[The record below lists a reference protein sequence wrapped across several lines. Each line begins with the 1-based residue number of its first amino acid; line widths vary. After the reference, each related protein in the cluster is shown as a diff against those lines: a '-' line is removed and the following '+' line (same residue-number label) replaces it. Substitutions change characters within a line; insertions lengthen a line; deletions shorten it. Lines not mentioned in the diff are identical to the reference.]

1 MQVLAD
7 AASLYVANF
16 EYSAFE
22 ALTLGDVVEKDGD
35 FSFLRFS
42 DAESVNVLPTVQLYC
57 QVFKPCG
64 FARQGYLAVNF
75 KPMLF
80 VQRRNLAHSSAPGV
94 LNPRLF
100 LKGGIDF
107 QKEVINRLIVS
118 VEQHF
123 DCAKAFVN
131 RI

>member
-1 MQVLAD
+1 MSNNSWARD
-7 AASLYVANF
+7 
-16 EYSAFE
+16 FE
-22 ALTLGDVVEKDGD
+22 A
-35 FSFLRFS
+35 
-42 DAESVNVLPTVQLYC
+42 Y
-57 QVFKPCG
+57 G

-80 VQRRNLAHSSAPGV
+80 VQRRNLAHSSALGI

-107 QKEVINRLIVS
+107 QKAVINRLIVS

-131 RI
+131 RRSMRYFSCDLRNASFACSRSISSAACRA